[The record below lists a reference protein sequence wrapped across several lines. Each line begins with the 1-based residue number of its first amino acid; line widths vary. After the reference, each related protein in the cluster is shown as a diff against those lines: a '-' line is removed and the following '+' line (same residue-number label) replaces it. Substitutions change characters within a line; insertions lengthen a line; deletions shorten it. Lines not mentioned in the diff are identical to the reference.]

1 MNYVANPTYT
11 NVAAMGG
18 FDFMSMMPLAMIF
31 VIFYFLLLRPQQKK
45 MKQHQEMLG
54 NIKKGDRVVTTGGL
68 IGTVENVEDAELS
81 LEVAENVKV
90 NVVKSMIAEVRV
102 KSGGEAHGKGT
113 SAKFEAIKG
122 GSKKATTAK
131 K

>member
-1 MNYVANPTYT
+1 MNYLASPSYT
-11 NVAAMGG
+11 PVAATGG

-54 NIKKGDRVVTTGGL
+54 SIKKGDRIVTTGGL
-68 IGTVENVEDAELS
+68 IGTVEGVEEAELS
-81 LEVAENVKV
+81 LEVADNVKV
-90 NVVKSMIAEVRV
+90 KVVKSMVAEVRT
-102 KSGGEAHGKGT
+102 KNGADAQGKGT

-122 GSKKATTAK
+122 GSKKATTTK